1 MFFQTSSLSHKKQL
15 DEVTSESDSDDDNF
29 CYEKYFV

>member
-1 MFFQTSSLSHKKQL
+1 MSSSSDTKQL